1 MDHARY
7 GWHDGCCSC
16 SALELRV
23 GRSLLMIGRTV
34 ARVAAS
40 WDAYRVTLR
49 LQCSPPG
56 SSTSPTSA
64 PLPNAGPRR
73 KVSREALT
81 IHLEDAWKM
90 V

>member
-1 MDHARY
+1 MDHAGY
-7 GWHDGCCSC
+7 GRHDGCCSC

-23 GRSLLMIGRTV
+23 ARLMLMVGRT
-34 ARVAAS
+34 VAAS